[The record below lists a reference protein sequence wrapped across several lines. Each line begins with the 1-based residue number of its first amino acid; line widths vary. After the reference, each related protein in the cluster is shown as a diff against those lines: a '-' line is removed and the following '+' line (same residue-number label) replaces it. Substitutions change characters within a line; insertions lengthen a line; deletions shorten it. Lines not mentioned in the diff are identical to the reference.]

1 MKTVLVTGASGFIGR
16 RFVELCAPKY
26 ALQTPT
32 VRLHTLN
39 DIDFSGV
46 DTVLHMAGQAHS
58 MTPLPDEIYYESNS
72 RLTQELAQRAVAAG
86 VSHFIFMSTVNVFQ
100 TEASVGLLN
109 EHSPRL
115 PDSAY
120 GRSKK
125 EAEDNLVL
133 LASASFAVTVI
144 RPALVYGPGAKG
156 NLLRLLQLA
165 ESPWPLP
172 FKDVRNARSMVSVDN
187 LVALTEM
194 VIDKQAAGNFFA
206 TDDAPIST
214 EFLVRS
220 LRRNLRKPP
229 RLFKLPWLFS
239 RIHLVLRPSV
249 HRRLF
254 GSFTIDNTATR
265 VALGFK
271 PPHSIEQGLKSMTDS
286 YLLKKQ
292 NPTA

>member
-1 MKTVLVTGASGFIGR
+1 V
-16 RFVELCAPKY
+16 
-26 ALQTPT
+26 
-32 VRLHTLN
+32 N

-125 EAEDNLVL
+125 DAEDNLVL

-206 TDDAPIST
+206 TDDDPIST

-239 RIHLVLRPSV
+239 RILLVLRPSV

-271 PPHSIEQGLKSMTDS
+271 PPHSIEQGLKRMTDS
-286 YLLKKQ
+286 YLLKK
-292 NPTA
+292 